1 MKSVLIAA
9 LFLASTA
16 ALAGGQTK
24 LLGAPDDTWQGT
36 SNKDD
41 TQRTLVV
48 TCPEDTAPARVPW
61 SRTRRARSS
70 SLSAITQ
77 NQNKPC
83 CTPGPRVRPECI
95 ASTLVSE
102 PRTRQLGSVF

>member
-48 TCPEDTAPARVPW
+48 TCPEDTAPARVALEPD
-61 SRTRRARSS
+61 AQG
-70 SLSAITQ
+70 A
-77 NQNKPC
+77 
-83 CTPGPRVRPECI
+83 VVVVECDY
-95 ASTLVSE
+95 TESE
-102 PRTRQLGSVF
+102 